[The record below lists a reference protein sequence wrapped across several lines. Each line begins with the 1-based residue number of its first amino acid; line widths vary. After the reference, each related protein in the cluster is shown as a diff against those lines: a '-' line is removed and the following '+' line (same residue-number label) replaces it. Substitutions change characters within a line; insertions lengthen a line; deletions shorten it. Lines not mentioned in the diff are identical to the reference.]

1 MSNAREIIAR
11 NIAPMLKDGDIV
23 NLGVGMPTMVGNYV
37 DPDMELYFHAEN
49 GTIGAGVVLS
59 GEMFESPEILLQW
72 EEDHSGFKTDYHEG
86 HKDLANA
93 GSEYITLLDGA
104 SCFDVCRSF
113 AIARGGHLDVTVLGA
128 LQVDQEGSLANWMVP
143 GKRVNGMGGA
153 MDILSGAKKAIIAM
167 EHCTK
172 DGKPKL
178 LRKCTM
184 PYTAINCVDTVVT
197 EKCIIDIEDGHF
209 TVRALYPGVTREE
222 IEATVEG
229 ELVFADEMKVMA
241 V

>member
-1 MSNAREIIAR
+1 
-11 NIAPMLKDGDIV
+11 
-23 NLGVGMPTMVGNYV
+23 
-37 DPDMELYFHAEN
+37 MELYFHAEN

-143 GKRVNGMGGA
+143 GKRVNGMHTSLLQASTSNGTC
-153 MDILSGAKKAIIAM
+153 DISSDFRYIKKYIKNADIAVCDLETTFSGSTTGYPRFSSPSAVADSLAGVGF
-167 EHCTK
+167 
-172 DGKPKL
+172 DLVG
-178 LRKCTM
+178 
-184 PYTAINCVDTVVT
+184 TANN
-197 EKCIIDIEDGHF
+197 H
-209 TVRALYPGVTREE
+209 A
-222 IEATVEG
+222 A
-229 ELVFADEMKVMA
+229 
-241 V
+241 